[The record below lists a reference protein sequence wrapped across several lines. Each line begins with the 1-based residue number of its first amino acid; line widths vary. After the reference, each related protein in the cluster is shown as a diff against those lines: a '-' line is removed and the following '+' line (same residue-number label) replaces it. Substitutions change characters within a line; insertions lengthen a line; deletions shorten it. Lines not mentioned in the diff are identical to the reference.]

1 MMGTQAKGLWGE
13 ITATIRDKAGRLC
26 GKAEGRLLDVG
37 CGNGLFF
44 SRLGDQADLRLFGL
58 DRSWGLLSE
67 ARETVDRV
75 SLIRGVLEEPPFRD
89 FSFDWVVCLS
99 TLYNL
104 KDMHEVEH
112 ALREMMRICRL
123 GGRVVVDIRNRANPY
138 LRFKYW
144 WHRIWSDFPVKAYY
158 LSQFVDVFE
167 EEGFDIERVV
177 PIGPDGRQLVLAY
190 LIQARRRK

>member
-1 MMGTQAKGLWGE
+1 METQAKGLWGE

-44 SRLGDQADLRLFGL
+44 SALGNQRDLRLFGL
-58 DRSWGLLSE
+58 DRSWELLSE
-67 ARETVDRV
+67 ARETVDPLR
-75 SLIRGVLEEPPFRD
+75 LIRGVMGELPFQD
-89 FSFDWVVCLS
+89 WSFDWVVCLS

-104 KDMHEVEH
+104 SGMDEVEH
-112 ALREMMRICRL
+112 ALREMIRICKP
-123 GGRVVVDIRNRANPY
+123 GGRVLVDIRNRANPY
-138 LRFKYW
+138 IRLKYW
-144 WHRIWSDFPVKAYY
+144 WHGIWSDFPVRAYT
-158 LSQFVDVFE
+158 LSQFVDVFR

-177 PIGPDGRQLVLAY
+177 SIGPDWSRLALAY